1 MARFFPFDS
10 VTRFSESSWTPN
22 TDIFLDEESLVI
34 QVEAAGMRPEDLR
47 LKVEGKRLWVT
58 GRRSPERLNH
68 PSRCKFIL
76 VEIHL
81 GDFRF
86 YIDLPA
92 GYDLKRADAKYC
104 NGILRVEVPIAG
116 RSHSEEEK
124 K

>member
-68 PSRCKFIL
+68 PSRCKFVL

-92 GYDLKRADAKYC
+92 GYDLKRADAKYR

-116 RSHSEEEK
+116 RSHSEEK
-124 K
+124 KR